1 MESLRH
7 YSSVWLEH
15 ITTTLVL
22 GNSLR
27 DYLVCLLILLGGYV
41 LARVLHRQ
49 ILRRLHAWAAH
60 TEGTW
65 DDVIVTLMRSNVL
78 PCVYAL
84 IAYHALNDLRLQ
96 PSLARALQVAVTAV
110 LAWQGVQI
118 VITLINEALRGYWR
132 RHTEDHSAAQEKS
145 LNGIITLI
153 KVVIWIIA
161 AILAMD
167 NLGIKVS
174 AFMAGLGI
182 TGIAVALAAQAVLG
196 DLFAYFVIFF
206 DKPFEVGHTIKVGNT
221 IGEVEH
227 VGLKTTRLR
236 SLGGEQVVLSNKHLT
251 DVQVHNFKH
260 LERRRIAFFFE
271 LESRTS
277 DAALRALPNLVKG
290 LFAGQTE
297 ASFERCHF
305 LAITE
310 TGLKFEAVYF
320 VETPDYARYMD
331 IQQEINLGLKAEV
344 ERLGAAFAFPMR
356 PIHVA
361 TEGAGKA

>member
-7 YSSVWLEH
+7 YSSLWLEH
-15 ITTTLVL
+15 MTTTRFL

-27 DYLVCLLILLGGYV
+27 EYLVCLLILLVGYV
-41 LARVLHRQ
+41 MARVLHRQ
-49 ILRRLHAWAAH
+49 ILRRLHIWAAR

-65 DDVIVTLMRSNVL
+65 DDVIVTLMRSHVL

-84 IAYHALNDLRLQ
+84 IVYHALNDLRLQ

-118 VITLINEALRGYWR
+118 IITLINEALRGYWR
-132 RHTEDHSAAQEKS
+132 RHTQDHSPAQEKS

-153 KVVIWIIA
+153 KVVVWIIA

-236 SLGGEQVVLSNKHLT
+236 SLGGEMVVLSNKHLT

-260 LERRRIAFFFE
+260 LERRRIAFHFAIE
-271 LESRTS
+271 NRTTE
-277 DAALRALPNLVKG
+277 DVLRTLPIRVKTLITG
-290 LFAGQTE
+290 LAD
-297 ASFERCHF
+297 ASFDRCHF
-305 LAITE
+305 LAITDI
-310 TGLKFEAVYF
+310 GLKFEVVYF
-320 VETPDYARYMD
+320 VESSDYTRYMD

-344 ERLGAAFAFPMR
+344 ERLGAAFAYPLR
-356 PIHVA
+356 SAPIA
-361 TEGAGKA
+361 TEGAG